1 MNLFNNSGKRARI
14 VGSVLLMIVFVAGA
28 LAGAASER
36 VMRADEA
43 PRTPRQAGEMR
54 GGSRRLL
61 QDEQF
66 ARELQLTTEQRA
78 QIKAI
83 MDRRDREAKRVWA
96 EAEPRLKAVGDATRG
111 EIQKV
116 LTSAQVEKLEAEI
129 AKRHTTWKDRHRC
142 HAGDSLKMQMPR
154 TQGNKGTQ

>member
-1 MNLFNNSGKRARI
+1 MNLFTNNSKRARI
-14 VGSVLLMIVFVAGA
+14 AGSVLLLIVFVAGA

-36 VMRADEA
+36 VMRADDA
-43 PRTPRQAGEMR
+43 PRTQRTAGEIR

-66 ARELQLTTEQRA
+66 ARELQLTAEQRT

-83 MDRRDREAKRVWA
+83 MDRRDHEAKKVWA
-96 EAEPRLKAVGDATRG
+96 DAEPRLKAVGDATRS

-116 LTSAQVEKLEAEI
+116 LTPAQVEKLEAAI
-129 AKRHTTWKDRHRC
+129 AKRHAAWKDRHKC
-142 HAGDSLKMQMPR
+142 HADSSQRSPKQLRNPES
-154 TQGNKGTQ
+154 

>member
-1 MNLFNNSGKRARI
+1 MNVFNNSGKRARI
-14 VGSVLLMIVFVAGA
+14 AGSVLLLIVFVAGA

-61 QDEQF
+61 HDEQF
-66 ARELQLTTEQRA
+66 IKELQLTAEQRT
-78 QIKAI
+78 QINAI
-83 MDRRDREAKRVWA
+83 MLRRDREAKKVWA

-116 LTSAQVEKLEAEI
+116 LTPAQVEKLEAAI
-129 AKRHTTWKDRHRC
+129 AERHAKWKDRHKCR
-142 HAGDSLKMQMPR
+142 AADSLRAEKR
-154 TQGNKGTQ
+154 KES

>member
-1 MNLFNNSGKRARI
+1 MNLFNQNGKRARI
-14 VGSVLLMIVFVAGA
+14 TGTALLLVMFVAGA

-36 VMRADEA
+36 VMRADDA
-43 PRTPRQAGEMR
+43 PRAPRGGGEMR

-66 ARELQLTTEQRA
+66 VKVLQLTTEQRT

-83 MDRRDREAKRVWA
+83 MDRRDKQARKVWND
-96 EAEPRLKAVGDATRG
+96 AEPRLRAVGDATRG

-116 LTSAQVEKLEAEI
+116 LTPEQVQKLEAEI
-129 AKRHTTWKDRHRC
+129 AKRHASWKNRHKCDTT
-142 HAGDSLKMQMPR
+142 R
-154 TQGNKGTQ
+154 TQSLETRTQN